1 MQMVMGIVEY
11 VDATEIHVRY
21 DRTEN
26 EKLVSFEDDVKV
38 YKLTKFAKTN
48 QATCINLR
56 PIVKKGQKVIKGQI
70 LMRRLCNTK
79 WRISFR

>member
-1 MQMVMGIVEY
+1 MQNVSGIVEY
-11 VDATEIHVRY
+11 VDANEIRIRY

-38 YKLTKFAKTN
+38 YKLTKFARTN

-56 PIVKKGQKVIKGQI
+56 PIVRKGEKVQKVKYYAKDM
-70 LMRRLCNTK
+70 LHKTAN
-79 WRISFR
+79 